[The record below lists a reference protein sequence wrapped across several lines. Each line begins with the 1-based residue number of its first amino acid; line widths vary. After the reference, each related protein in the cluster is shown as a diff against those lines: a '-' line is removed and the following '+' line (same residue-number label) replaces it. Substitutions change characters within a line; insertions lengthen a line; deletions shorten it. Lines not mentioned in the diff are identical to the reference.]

1 MGRSMDWSDALFSHR
16 HGPAR
21 PGHLSRQCAGIGGH
35 DGPDHDGLDHDGPDH
50 DAEEKVCLP
59 PTLILMRMGPIPAM
73 THE

>member
-35 DGPDHDGLDHDGPDH
+35 DGPDHD
-50 DAEEKVCLP
+50 AEEKVCLP